1 MKFTPTRIPDVIVIE
16 PPVFSDQR
24 GFFMETWRE
33 SEFNDA
39 GISQQF
45 VQDNHSRSSQ
55 GVLRGLHYQVK
66 NPQGKLIRVVVGEI
80 YDVAVDM
87 RKDSASFGEWVSVVL
102 SAENKKILWVPPGCA
117 HGFYVISPYAEF
129 VYKCTD
135 YYAPE
140 QERCIRWDDPDLAI
154 DWPIQGSEPLLSE
167 KDRTGAQFCDADY
180 YE

>member
-16 PPVFSDQR
+16 PTVFSDER

-87 RKDSASFGEWVSVVL
+87 RKDSASFGKWVSVVL